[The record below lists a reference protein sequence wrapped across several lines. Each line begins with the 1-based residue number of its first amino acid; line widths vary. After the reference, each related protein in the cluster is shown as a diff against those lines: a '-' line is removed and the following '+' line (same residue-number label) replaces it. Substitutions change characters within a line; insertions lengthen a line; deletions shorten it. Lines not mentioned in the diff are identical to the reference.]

1 MTTSTFSMTTEDVSF
16 ARLNSVDLFSGLT
29 GNEILELL
37 AASEDLS
44 FNEGDTVFSAGDT
57 GRALYVLLEGTVE
70 IDLDVAKLGERVL
83 AQLESGSVFGEMS
96 FFHPAPH
103 AATAKCLTAA
113 RIMRLPRDRFDTL
126 SEDHPHLALRVT
138 TNAAEILAARL
149 HHTDEWI
156 ADTLTRQ
163 REHEIRANWRKLREN
178 LMSSFRPP
186 KPFMTVGGNLS

>member
-1 MTTSTFSMTTEDVSF
+1 MTHNTFSMSTEDVSF
-16 ARLNSVDLFSGLT
+16 TQLHSVDLFNGLT
-29 GNEILELL
+29 GNEILDLL

-44 FNEGDTVFSAGDT
+44 FNAGDTVFSAGDT
-57 GRALYVLLEGTVE
+57 GRALYLLLEGKIE

-113 RIMRLPRDRFDTL
+113 RIMRLPRARFDAL
-126 SEDHPHLALRVT
+126 SADHPHLALRVT

-156 ADTLTRQ
+156 ADTLTQQ
-163 REHEIRANWRKLREN
+163 REHEIRANWRQLREN